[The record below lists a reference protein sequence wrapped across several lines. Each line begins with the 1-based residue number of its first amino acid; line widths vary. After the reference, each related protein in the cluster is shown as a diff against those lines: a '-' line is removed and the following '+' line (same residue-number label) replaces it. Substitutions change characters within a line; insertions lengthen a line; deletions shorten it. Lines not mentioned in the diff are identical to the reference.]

1 MSRSSSSKQ
10 PRHGRPAPSRE
21 EATATLQQLA
31 RRGLIKFND
40 LDAATRRAVLLHWGS
55 MSRARA
61 DLGLRQLE
69 PPRQV
74 WSRKR
79 VVDEM
84 KRLHRSGQHMSCI
97 AVIKAG
103 RNDLV
108 VAAHRYV
115 GSWARARELAGI
127 RFERHRPR
135 AAQAWDAT
143 TVVETISERHRLGQT
158 LASSKVP
165 RALILAATRIF
176 GSWRDA
182 IEAAGLDYEAIILTR
197 RYSDEEILDW
207 LRHLARTRPRMTLFD
222 LDKHGEHAVACRRR
236 WGSYE
241 AAATAAGIE
250 EWPIR
255 LRHRSMSRIEVIQA
269 LRARHASKLPL
280 HISAVRK
287 SEGGHTLI
295 LSVLHHFT
303 SWDKALSVARV
314 PRQRKSFPFRRNS
327 PSGSHRRKHRV

>member
-1 MSRSSSSKQ
+1 MPRSRSSKQ
-10 PRHGRPAPSRE
+10 PRHGRPVPDRE
-21 EATATLQQLA
+21 ASAETLKQLA

-40 LDAATRRAVLLHWGS
+40 LDAAMRRAVLLHWGS
-55 MSRARA
+55 MARARE
-61 DLGLRQLE
+61 DLGLRRPE

-79 VVDEM
+79 VIDEM
-84 KRLHRSGQHMSCI
+84 RALHRSGQHMSCL

-108 VAAHRYV
+108 VAANRYV
-115 GSWARARELAGI
+115 GSWARARALADI

-135 AAQAWDAT
+135 TTQAWDAASVVDAIT
-143 TVVETISERHRLGQT
+143 TRHRRGQT

-165 RALILAATRIF
+165 RALISAANRIF

-182 IEAAGLDYEAIILTR
+182 IEAAGLDYDAIVLAR
-197 RYSDEEILDW
+197 RYGDDEILDW

-241 AAATAAGIE
+241 AAALAAGITG
-250 EWPIR
+250 WPVR
-255 LRHRSMSRIEVIQA
+255 LRHRAMSRAEVIRA

-287 SEGGHTLI
+287 SNGGHTLI
-295 LSVLHHFT
+295 LSVLQHFA
-303 SWDKALSVARV
+303 SWDAALSAARI
-314 PRQRKSFPFRRNS
+314 PSQRKSFPF
-327 PSGSHRRKHRV
+327 H

>member
-1 MSRSSSSKQ
+1 MK
-10 PRHGRPAPSRE
+10 
-21 EATATLQQLA
+21 QLA
-31 RRGLIKFND
+31 RRGLIKLND
-40 LDAATRRAVLLHWGS
+40 LEAAMRRAVLFHWGT
-55 MSRARA
+55 MARAREE
-61 DLGLRQLE
+61 LGLRHLL

-79 VVDEM
+79 VIDEI
-84 KRLHRSGQHMSCI
+84 KALHRAGQHLSCV

-108 VAAHRYV
+108 VAANRYA

-135 AAQAWDAT
+135 TAQAWDAAG
-143 TVVETISERHRLGQT
+143 VVEAITERHRRGQT

-165 RALILAATRIF
+165 RALISAAGRIF

-182 IEAAGLDYEAIILTR
+182 IEAAGLDYDAIVLAR
-197 RYSDEEILDW
+197 RYGDDELLDW

-241 AAATAAGIE
+241 AAATAAGIVG
-250 EWPIR
+250 WPIR
-255 LRHRSMSRIEVIQA
+255 KRHRAMSRAEVVRALQA
-269 LRARHASKLPL
+269 RRTSRQPL
-280 HISAVRK
+280 HIRAVRR
-287 SEGGHTLI
+287 SDGGHALI
-295 LSVLHHFT
+295 LSVLRHFK
-303 SWDKALSVARV
+303 SWDDALTAARLPV
-314 PRQRKSFPFRRNS
+314 RER
-327 PSGSHRRKHRV
+327 

>member
-1 MSRSSSSKQ
+1 MPRSRSSKPPQ
-10 PRHGRPAPSRE
+10 HGRPVPSRE
-21 EATATLQQLA
+21 EATATLKQLA

-55 MSRARA
+55 MSRAR
-61 DLGLRQLE
+61 DELGLRRLE

-79 VVDEM
+79 VIDEM
-84 KRLHRSGQHMSCI
+84 KALHRSGQHMSCI

-108 VAAHRYV
+108 VAASRYV

-135 AAQAWDAT
+135 TTQAWDAASVVDAIT
-143 TVVETISERHRLGQT
+143 TRHRRDQT
-158 LASSKVP
+158 LASSKIP
-165 RALILAATRIF
+165 RALFSAANRIF

-182 IEAAGLDYEAIILTR
+182 IEAAGLDYDAIVLVR
-197 RYSDEEILDW
+197 RYSDDEILNW

-241 AAATAAGIE
+241 AAAIAAGITG
-250 EWPIR
+250 WPIR
-255 LRHRSMSRIEVIQA
+255 LRHRSMSRAEVIHA

-287 SEGGHTLI
+287 SDGGHALI
-295 LSVLHHFT
+295 LSVLHHFA
-303 SWDKALSVARV
+303 SWDAALAAARV
-314 PRQRKSFPFRRNS
+314 RSQRKNFPF
-327 PSGSHRRKHRV
+327 H